1 MSTIEPAGHEDLPTL
16 GGGPTD
22 EGPAKDDVLEVLKMV
37 IDPEL
42 GINVVDLGLI
52 YDVEVDDD
60 EVAITYTLT
69 SMGCPVG
76 PLIEQQ
82 IQQVVTTLPGV
93 GVVRSTVT
101 FDPPWSMEKMSE
113 DARLAM
119 GMF

>member
-1 MSTIEPAGHEDLPTL
+1 MTEKEPATNAPDH
-16 GGGPTD
+16 GPGMAG
-22 EGPAKDDVLEVLKMV
+22 EGPSEDDVLEILKMV
-37 IDPEL
+37 VDPEL

-52 YDVEVDDD
+52 YEVKVDDD

-76 PLIEQQ
+76 PLIDQQ

-93 GVVRSTVT
+93 GVVRSNVT